1 MLHLKKIALLYNCLG
16 VYRLKLPTGFI
27 MLTEIAAHSFT
38 GFSGRQLDLVAY
50 LRYPEFLQITCNT
63 IISFLQA
70 AGRKIKSI
78 VQFSRKMT
86 PRLKMIQLM

>member
-1 MLHLKKIALLYNCLG
+1 MVVCEWNIPPY
-16 VYRLKLPTGFI
+16 GFI

-38 GFSGRQLDLVAY
+38 GFSGRQLDLAY

-70 AGRKIKSI
+70 AGRRIKSI